1 MKTLLIT
8 GVNGFVG
15 SHLASEMA
23 RRGWRVHG
31 TTRNVAGLSVA
42 VAGVECKNVLDLG
55 APVDEKIFT
64 GVDAVVHC
72 AYDLRRAAMAQNVV
86 GTERVVEAAAAA
98 GVTRQVF
105 ISSTSA
111 HEAAASEYGRTKFI
125 LQRRFL
131 ALGHAV
137 VRPGLI
143 VGPGGMFARMVETLR
158 WPVVPLAGGG
168 RDRVPVVAL
177 SDFLAVLAVVIVGER
192 RAGAFN
198 LFNPDMVTMKE
209 LFAAIRAAA
218 GSRVILAPV
227 PAFPLMALAR
237 LAETIGVRPPV
248 DAESLRAL
256 KANQKRQ
263 DRSDLGEFLAKPLAL
278 AEMVDAA
285 LREISGRKKNA

>member
-8 GVNGFVG
+8 GINGFVG

-23 RRGWRVHG
+23 RRGWRVRG
-31 TTRNVAGLSVA
+31 TTRSVAGLSVA
-42 VAGVECKNVLDLG
+42 VAGVERKNVLDLG

-158 WPVVPLAGGG
+158 WPVVPLADGG

-177 SDFLAVLAVVIVGER
+177 SDFLDALAAVIEQG